1 MVYLNHVLAWR
12 CRLVYQKQSGL
23 KKDDI
28 ERWLLP
34 LCAARYGQA

>member
-1 MVYLNHVLAWR
+1 VLSWR
-12 CRLVYQKQSGL
+12 YRPVYQKQSGL

-28 ERWLLP
+28 ERCLLP